1 MVLLPFAP
9 KIPVF
14 HDRLLLHQYNSIFY
28 NKISSKY
35 CLWWFILNVN
45 SNLPTR
51 APKTKR
57 IHESIQHS
65 IAVKPKQHFY
75 KHFMFS
81 NYPKVKINPFSLRRH
96 LYILPDW
103 QTSYV
108 YLCIMGLKG
117 ACCPMFFFSVFIFSS
132 LIQLEKGELPLFK
145 YFYVKEEES
154 FSRLRL

>member
-28 NKISSKY
+28 KKTYLINIAY
-35 CLWWFILNVN
+35 DDCCLILNVN

-81 NYPKVKINPFSLRRH
+81 NYSKVKINQYSLRRY

-117 ACCPMFFFSVFIFSS
+117 ACCPMFFFCF
-132 LIQLEKGELPLFK
+132 
-145 YFYVKEEES
+145 YFLV
-154 FSRLRL
+154 L